1 MQQDANGVGPQP
13 AVAEGLLADKAS
25 RGLDD
30 GGGDGR
36 EDGATED
43 AYDCALG
50 KFRMP
55 VFQRL
60 VTPKCFLLLFCIL
73 GILQGAYRTYFI
85 GVQSTVE
92 RRFAIP
98 SKAMGLVLTAE
109 NISPVL
115 AVIAGYYG
123 GGESYNQPLWLVFG
137 MLSVVVS
144 CGLCVLPH
152 FVFGHGLPLSRLAPH
167 GESALQPGGA
177 LCGQFSAAEDCLS
190 NVNLEGDITI
200 FIMFIANLL
209 NGFGSATFYV
219 IGMSFMDDNVRKKN
233 SPMYFGTMFALRLFG
248 PSMGFFLAS
257 YCLSH
262 YEIPTVD
269 PGILKRDPRW
279 IGAWWLGYAFIGILV
294 IVFSIPLLLFP
305 RKLWK
310 TRLADADFKVS
321 LASRSVS
328 VDAVELKEVVKR
340 LLGSPV
346 FLCHAAA
353 LVFTVNG
360 LMGFLLA
367 TPKYMETQFRR
378 SAATASLFS
387 GSASLV
393 TMLLAVL
400 FSGPVVRRLKPG
412 AAIVSTYILVVDV
425 LLIAC
430 LAASLLLGCDQLRV
444 SGTTLPNGELNL
456 LNECNSRCGCTTD
469 IFEPVCG
476 PDEETTY
483 FSPCFAGC
491 HHFNATNGT
500 QLLDCQCLLNPDGT
514 SYTSEA
520 NAGYC
525 FSECTMFVPFVAVLG
540 LARMVF
546 ATSKAGSALIGIR
559 PSCMHPR
566 EEKIAIAVL
575 LTLGSIFGFIPYP
588 VIYGAIMD
596 RSCLVWEVNCGARGN
611 CWVYD
616 AAMFRYLLHGAS
628 MGFIVL
634 GALFSLGIY
643 VFGRHSCQLRAAAD
657 DQEATEEDEDE
668 DVVFM
673 RHIGHPGITHST

>member
-1 MQQDANGVGPQP
+1 MQQEANNGAPGAQP
-13 AVAEGLLADKAS
+13 PVAEALLVDKQDNAD
-25 RGLDD
+25 GDD
-30 GGGDGR
+30 GD
-36 EDGATED
+36 D
-43 AYDCALG
+43 A
-50 KFRMP
+50 
-55 VFQRL
+55 
-60 VTPKCFLLLFCIL
+60 FLLLFCIL

-115 AVIAGYYG
+115 AVIAGYYS
-123 GGESYNQPLWLVFG
+123 GGENYNQPLWLVFG
-137 MLSVVVS
+137 MLTVVLS

-152 FVFGHGLPLSRLAPH
+152 FVFGPGLPLALSRMA
-167 GESALQPGGA
+167 QPGQETASGLLRGGGGVTS
-177 LCGQFSAAEDCLS
+177 LCGQSRDDKDCLS
-190 NVNLEGDITI
+190 NINLEGDVTI

-219 IGMSFMDDNVRKKN
+219 IGMTFMDDNVRRKN

-262 YEIPTVD
+262 YEVPYVD
-269 PGILKRDPRW
+269 PGIMKKDPRW
-279 IGAWWLGYAFIGILV
+279 IGAW
-294 IVFSIPLLLFP
+294 
-305 RKLWK
+305 KLWK
-310 TRLADADFKVS
+310 SRMAGVDHRVS
-321 LASRSVS
+321 LASGTAT

-340 LLGSPV
+340 LLCSPLFV
-346 FLCHAAA
+346 CHAAA

-367 TPKYMETQFRR
+367 TPKYMETQYRR

-400 FSGPVVRRLKPG
+400 FSGAVARRLKPG
-412 AAIVSTYILVVDV
+412 AGIVSVYILVVDV
-425 LLIAC
+425 LLLAC
-430 LAASLLLGCDQLRV
+430 FASSLLLGCQQLNMA
-444 SGTTLPNGELNL
+444 GTPLPNGELNPV
-456 LNECNSRCGCTTD
+456 NECNSRCSCSTD
-469 IFEPVCG
+469 LFEPVCG
-476 PDEETTY
+476 PDEETNY

-491 HHFNATNGT
+491 HNFNESDSK
-500 QLLDCQCLLNPDGT
+500 QLLDCQCLVGPEST
-514 SYTSEA
+514 AYTP
-520 NAGYC
+520 NARAGFC
-525 FSECTMFVPFVAVLG
+525 FNECTMFVPFVAVLG

-546 ATSKAGSALIGIR
+546 ATSKAGSVLIGIR
-559 PSCMHPR
+559 PSCLHPR

-575 LTLGSIFGFIPYP
+575 LTLGLIFGFIPYP
-588 VIYGAIMD
+588 VVYGAIMD
-596 RSCLVWEVNCGARGN
+596 TSCLVWEVNCGARGN
-611 CWVYD
+611 CWLYD
-616 AAMFRYLLHGAS
+616 AATFRYLLHGVS
-628 MGFIVL
+628 MGFIAL
-634 GALFSLGIY
+634 GALFSLAVY
-643 VFGRHSCQLRAAAD
+643 VFGRHSCQLRV
-657 DQEATEEDEDE
+657 DQDSGDEDE

>member
-1 MQQDANGVGPQP
+1 MQQDADRPQH
-13 AVAEGLLADKAS
+13 AVAEGLLSDKDPS
-25 RGLDD
+25 PDD
-30 GGGDGR
+30 GAVDG
-36 EDGATED
+36 EAKDE
-43 AYDCALG
+43 YECALG
-50 KFRMP
+50 KFRVP
-55 VFQRL
+55 LFQRL

-73 GILQGAYRTYFI
+73 GILQSAYRTYFI

-115 AVIAGYYG
+115 AVIAGYYS
-123 GGESYNQPLWLVFG
+123 GGENYNQPLWLVFG
-137 MLSVVVS
+137 MLTVVLS

-152 FVFGHGLPLSRLAPH
+152 FVFGPGLPMALSRLEPQDAPAMPGH
-167 GESALQPGGA
+167 AGGA
-177 LCGQFSAAEDCLS
+177 LCGQARDDEDCLS
-190 NVNLEGDITI
+190 NINLEADITI

-219 IGMSFMDDNVRKKN
+219 IGMSFMDDNVRRKN

-262 YEIPTVD
+262 HEIPYVD
-269 PGILKRDPRW
+269 PGIMKRDPRW

-294 IVFSIPLLLFP
+294 IVFSIPMLFFP

-310 TRLADADFKVS
+310 TKLGENDHIVS
-321 LASRSVS
+321 LASGTAG
-328 VDAVELKEVVKR
+328 VDTVELKEVVKR
-340 LLGSPV
+340 LLGSPL

-367 TPKYMETQFRR
+367 TPKYMETQYRR

-400 FSGPVVRRLKPG
+400 FSGPVVRRLKPSAG
-412 AAIVSTYILVVDV
+412 IVSAYILVVD
-425 LLIAC
+425 LLLLAC
-430 LAASLLLGCDQLRV
+430 FAASLLMGCQQLNIA
-444 SGTTLPNGELNL
+444 GTALPTGELNL
-456 LNECNSRCGCTTD
+456 VNECNSRCSCTTD
-469 IFEPVCG
+469 VFEPVCG
-476 PDEETTY
+476 PDEETNY

-491 HHFNATNGT
+491 HNFNTSDGN
-500 QLLDCQCLLNPDGT
+500 QLLDCQCLLRPDGS
-514 SYTSEA
+514 SYTS
-520 NAGYC
+520 NASSGFC
-525 FSECTMFVPFVAVLG
+525 FNECTMFVPFVAVLG

-559 PSCMHPR
+559 PSCMHPK

-616 AAMFRYLLHGAS
+616 AATFRYLLHGAS

-634 GALFSLGIY
+634 GALFSLAIY
-643 VFGRHSCQLRAAAD
+643 VFGRHSCQLRA
-657 DQEATEEDEDE
+657 DQEASDEDE